1 MPRRPDLSA
10 GVALALIFGL
20 LAGCAKPIATAADVG
35 RHHVRFVVPK
45 DWEHLDH
52 GRQQLIRH
60 EEWQISLTDLGP
72 ATGDGMVLEL
82 GAARELWLEGR
93 RKDAFERV
101 RELRSPALELAASPQ
116 LSEFWRPWYDVTYV
130 RERADSASI
139 GLAFDSLLTRAREF
153 PEPAPDVLVGYVLAL
168 TNDRPGREIASQ
180 RRRTIHGSDWTIV
193 DTWNRVSH
201 EDRSRFAFLED
212 HGFLLALATE
222 QGPIEALSPAFDSIL
237 ESCEVTPRPPA
248 P

>member
-72 ATGDGMVLEL
+72 ATGDGMV
-82 GAARELWLEGR
+82 
-93 RKDAFERV
+93 
-101 RELRSPALELAASPQ
+101 LELAASPQ